1 MTFAER
7 LAEHAA
13 RRDAVPALVTP
24 RATLT
29 YGALAHEAG
38 RLAGALCRNGVDG
51 TGIVGVT
58 VRGEVDH
65 LVVTLALL
73 VLGAPMVALASR
85 EPAASRVRLA
95 ARVGVRL
102 VLGDQPGDAI
112 EGLRFVALAAVRA
125 EAGAAEV
132 ARSGRSRDPSR
143 PLLYLTGSGT
153 TGEPKIIAY
162 AERDL
167 AQHAEAHIDF
177 SRERVLRPAHVEYN
191 NSKRMRLYT
200 LWQGGTCILADGAV
214 DALSVL
220 CARHDATWLELSP
233 IHGASLL
240 AAVRAHGPLPA
251 RTKVRIG
258 GARVPIALRRAI
270 LAEATPR
277 LYVSYGTTE
286 TSFVSIAGPAM
297 HDARE
302 SVGPPTAGA
311 EVEVL
316 RADRA
321 RAAPGE
327 SGTIRLRTPGMA
339 TGYVGDDGATAQH
352 FRDGW
357 FEPGDLATLDADG
370 QLVIHGRADDMM
382 IMNGI
387 NIYPVEIER
396 ILERHPAVES
406 AAAFPLASDMHGQI
420 PVAAVELRAGM
431 RCAGGELVA
440 FARDALG
447 MRGPRRVEVL
457 AALPRNPQGKVLKR
471 ELAAGF
477 ARGEE

>member
-7 LAEHAA
+7 LAGHAQ
-13 RRDAVPALVTP
+13 RRADAPALVTP
-24 RATLT
+24 CATIT
-29 YGALAHEAG
+29 YGALAQEVG
-38 RLAGALCRNGVDG
+38 CLARALRRSGVDAAE
-51 TGIVGVT
+51 IVGVT

-73 VLGAPMVALASR
+73 AIGTPTVVLASR
-85 EPAASRVRLA
+85 EPAASRGRLA
-95 ARVGVRL
+95 ARVGVAR
-102 VLGDQPGDAI
+102 VLGERSVDAI
-112 EGLRFVALAAVRA
+112 AGLRFLALDAVRA
-125 EAGAAEV
+125 GMRAAE
-132 ARSGRSRDPSR
+132 GEPDGTSRDPSR
-143 PLLYLTGSGT
+143 RLLYLTGSGT
-153 TGEPKIIAY
+153 TGEPKIVAY

-167 AQHAEAHIDF
+167 AKHADAHIDY

-191 NSKRMRLYT
+191 NSKRLRLYT
-200 LWQGGTCILADGAV
+200 LWQGGTCVLADGST
-214 DALSVL
+214 DALPVL
-220 CARHDATWLELSP
+220 CARHDATWLEVSP
-233 IHGASLL
+233 VHGASLL
-240 AAVRAHGPLPA
+240 AAVREHGPLPS
-251 RTKVRIG
+251 RTRVRIG
-258 GARVPIALRRAI
+258 GARAPIGLRRAL

-277 LYVSYGTTE
+277 LHVSYGTTE
-286 TSFVSIAGPAM
+286 TSCVSLAGPSM

-302 SVGPPTAGA
+302 SVGPPVAGA

-316 RADRA
+316 RADRSP
-321 RAAPGE
+321 AAPGE

-339 TGYVGDDGATAQH
+339 TGYVDDDDATARH

-357 FEPGDLATLDADG
+357 FEPGDLATLDVDG

-406 AAAFPLASDMHGQI
+406 AAAFPLASGVHGQI

-440 FARDALG
+440 FARDLLG
-447 MRGPRRVEVL
+447 VRAPRRIEVL
-457 AALPRNPQGKVLKR
+457 AALPRNAQGKVLKR
-471 ELAAGF
+471 ELVAGL
-477 ARGEE
+477 AREEG